1 MDTGIPEDE
10 TPPIPIKD
18 ETNSKSAKEMRV
30 TTMRPGHRIS
40 GTDFVVHA
48 DISSRTPPKI
58 GDDNSTTGISKEA
71 NSMSPTS
78 QTKLPESGR
87 AW

>member
-10 TPPIPIKD
+10 APPSPFKD
-18 ETNSKSAKEMRV
+18 ETNSENGKEIRV

-40 GTDFVVHA
+40 DTDLVVHA

-58 GDDNSTTGISKEA
+58 GDDNSTTDISKEA
-71 NSMSPTS
+71 NSMSSTI

-87 AW
+87 TW